1 MRPRFARGDH
11 GPPLAPP
18 GVVPSRDGREAH
30 GAAAL
35 GRAGTGGFTVVEALI
50 ALGIIASGVLAM
62 AGLALRTTE
71 AVSRARQRTVAAQ
84 LADGG
89 LTELAARGVAGSSP
103 GCLLRDMAGCV
114 EYRDARGQPLGGPP
128 AAYALRWYAAAVAG
142 SPAPATILTVCAVP
156 EPERAPGT
164 GPAGACA
171 TRVLMEPWP

>member
-1 MRPRFARGDH
+1 MGQRSA
-11 GPPLAPP
+11 
-18 GVVPSRDGREAH
+18 GR
-30 GAAAL
+30 
-35 GRAGTGGFTVVEALI
+35 GTGGFTVVEALI

-103 GCLLRDMAGCV
+103 GCLLRDVAGCV

-164 GPAGACA
+164 RPAGACA

>member
-1 MRPRFARGDH
+1 MGLRLAAR
-11 GPPLAPP
+11 AI
-18 GVVPSRDGREAH
+18 
-30 GAAAL
+30 
-35 GRAGTGGFTVVEALI
+35 GGFTVVEALI

-71 AVSRARQRTVAAQ
+71 VVSRARQRTVAAQ

-103 GCLLRDMAGCV
+103 DCLRRDVAGCV
-114 EYRDARGQPLGGPP
+114 EYRDARGQPVGGPP

-156 EPERAPGT
+156 EPERAPGPR
-164 GPAGACA
+164 PAGACA